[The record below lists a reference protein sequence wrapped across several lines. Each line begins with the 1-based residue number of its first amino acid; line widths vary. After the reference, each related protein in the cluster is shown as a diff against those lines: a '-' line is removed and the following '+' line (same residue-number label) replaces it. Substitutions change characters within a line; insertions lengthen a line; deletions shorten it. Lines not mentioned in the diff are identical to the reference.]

1 MADDELVADEEL
13 MADDELSGAYG
24 DGLIEVLLAALAL
37 DDVGGADEDAAGVLT
52 MG

>member
-1 MADDELVADEEL
+1 MADELVADEEL

-24 DGLIEVLLAALAL
+24 DGLIEVLLAGLAL
-37 DDVGGADEDAAGVLT
+37 DEAGSAAEDAAGVLT